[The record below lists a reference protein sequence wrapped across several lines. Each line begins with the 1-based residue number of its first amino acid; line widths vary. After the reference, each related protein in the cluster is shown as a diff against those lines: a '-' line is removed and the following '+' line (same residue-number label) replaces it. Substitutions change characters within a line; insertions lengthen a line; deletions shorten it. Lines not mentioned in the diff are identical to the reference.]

1 MNNEM
6 QEMMEM
12 VLKNQEEIIENQR
25 AIIGRLNNLE
35 EIVLR
40 VGSDNN
46 SNRIEL
52 DEIRNMVSSLMY
64 R

>member
-1 MNNEM
+1 MEEKQM
-6 QEMMEM
+6 LEM
-12 VLKNQEEIIENQR
+12 VLKNQEELIENQR

-35 EIVLR
+35 EMILR

-46 SNRIEL
+46 SNSMQLE
-52 DEIRNMVSSLMY
+52 EIKNMISALLY